1 MKKILSVFFILC
13 LILTSTGTAMAAE
26 NSGQEINLLEDGYIV
41 YDAEGNIVAQPRI
54 SIDSG
59 AVTVPAG
66 GTVQFSKGVSQTRGN
81 SVTFYISVTGGHVNE
96 LHLSTYSP
104 STFSLGYFTATRG
117 DWYGTL
123 TKNSWPLASGN
134 YKYAVKNN
142 SSVSIRIDS
151 LTCL

>member
-13 LILTSTGTAMAAE
+13 LILTSAGTAMAGE
-26 NSGQEINLLEDGYIV
+26 NSSQEINLLDGGYIV
-41 YDAEGNIVAQPRI
+41 YDAEGNMVAQPNV

-59 AVTVPAG
+59 AITVPAG
-66 GTVQFSKGVSQTRGN
+66 GSVQFAKGTPQIRGE
-81 SVTFYISVTGGHVNE
+81 SVTFYISVTGGHVDE

-104 STFSLGYFTATRG
+104 STFSLGYFTATKG

-123 TKNSWPLASGN
+123 TKNSWPLTTGT
-134 YKYAVKNN
+134 YKYAVKNT

-151 LTCL
+151 ITCL